1 MLPIRTLPQLLLERA
16 AENPSR
22 LVERHK
28 HRGIW
33 RQYTYADLLDNV
45 RAFALGLHA
54 MGLKPGETLAII
66 GENEPEHFWAEFAA
80 LALGGKAVSL
90 YPDLTAAEAEF
101 LLADSEAVYLVAQD
115 QEQVDKGLAV
125 LANVPGLRRIIY
137 WDDTGMWSYRQ
148 EALTT
153 FEAGQDGGRKRH
165 AAEPQLFATLV
176 AAGARPRDLWLLAGL
191 VGAGGLRWH
200 VA

>member
-54 MGLKPGETLAII
+54 DQSLGGDFALGLSAR
-66 GENEPEHFWAEFAA
+66 A
-80 LALGGKAVSL
+80 LALAPALGVAIAGEMQKMQLPALQASL
-90 YPDLTAAEAEF
+90 
-101 LLADSEAVYLVAQD
+101 
-115 QEQVDKGLAV
+115 GL
-125 LANVPGLRRIIY
+125 
-137 WDDTGMWSYRQ
+137 S
-148 EALTT
+148 
-153 FEAGQDGGRKRH
+153 
-165 AAEPQLFATLV
+165 
-176 AAGARPRDLWLLAGL
+176 
-191 VGAGGLRWH
+191 VGF
-200 VA
+200 